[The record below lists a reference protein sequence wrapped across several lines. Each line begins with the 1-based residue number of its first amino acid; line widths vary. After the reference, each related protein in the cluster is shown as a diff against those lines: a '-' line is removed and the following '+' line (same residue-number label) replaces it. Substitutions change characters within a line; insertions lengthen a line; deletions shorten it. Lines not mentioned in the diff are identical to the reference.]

1 MDIGAGVLT
10 LRGLDGQHALFGL
23 DADLVGGK
31 SCKRDLDAI
40 MLVIILRDIVGR
52 VIRFLALGHAV
63 ELVEQGVEADEL
75 ACHWRGKEGH
85 LISPFQSETGAASRY
100 GKAAFT

>member
-1 MDIGAGVLT
+1 MT
-10 LRGLDGQHALFGL
+10 LFTTPMARQF
-23 DADLVGGK
+23 VG
-31 SCKRDLDAI
+31 
-40 MLVIILRDIVGR
+40 
-52 VIRFLALGHAV
+52 
-63 ELVEQGVEADEL
+63 DEL